1 MTAQEK
7 GGWTYILGSDSLR
20 LYVGVTA
27 ELLRPVQHHKIGS
40 IEGFTSR
47 YRINRLLWFEQF
59 GEIELAILR
68 EKEIKKWRREKKLAL
83 IESSNPGYLDL
94 SADWYKP

>member
-1 MTAQEK
+1 MTAQKK

-20 LYVGVTA
+20 LYVGVTS
-27 ELLRPVQHHKIGS
+27 ELLRRVQHHKIGS

-83 IESSNPGYLDL
+83 IESSNPGFLDL
-94 SADWYKP
+94 SR